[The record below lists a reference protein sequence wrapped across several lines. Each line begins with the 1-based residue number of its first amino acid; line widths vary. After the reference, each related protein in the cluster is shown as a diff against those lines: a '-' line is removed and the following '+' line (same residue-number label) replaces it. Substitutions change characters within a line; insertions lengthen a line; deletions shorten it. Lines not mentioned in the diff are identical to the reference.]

1 MNFLSLEIVTPLRTK
16 LIKLIPLIIL
26 PKIILTNNKKPAA
39 SKNPPLYNNDIDFLG
54 FKSLTELMG
63 RRKAKFLGLQTLL
76 ADREKPRPFWKV
88 LRDARKMAEYA
99 ENFIKKHELI
109 ESACANRAKS
119 IPKNATI
126 RKEYVNC
133 KKPNCYRGGAH
144 GPYYYAYWKEGKKT
158 KKKYIGQ
165 YRYEG
170 QLQQVQGQQQDTAD
184 AAASNNNNKITD
196 KKRKKKKIDVLVN
209 E

>member
-1 MNFLSLEIVTPLRTK
+1 
-16 LIKLIPLIIL
+16 
-26 PKIILTNNKKPAA
+26 
-39 SKNPPLYNNDIDFLG
+39 
-54 FKSLTELMG
+54 MG
-63 RRKAKFLGLQTLL
+63 RRKAKFLDLQKLL
-76 ADREKPRPFWKV
+76 ADIEKPRPFWKV
-88 LRDARKMAEYA
+88 LRDARKTAETA

-133 KKPNCYRGGAH
+133 KKPNCYRDRIH
-144 GPYYYAYWKEGKKT
+144 GPYYYAYWREGKKI

-170 QLQQVQGQQQDTAD
+170 QLQQVQERQQDTAD
-184 AAASNNNNKITD
+184 AAASNNDNKITD
-196 KKRKKKKIDVLVN
+196 KKRKKRKIAVLVN